1 MIHMKKISILF
12 IFAALLSAC
21 SMTVYE
27 FLGIK
32 PPVTAAPVVFTNTPT
47 TAPTFTATV
56 PSPTFTST
64 PTMVGQKTR
73 TATPYFT
80 PTPLILAPLDVT
92 VLPSITPIA
101 LLPQVAIPGFV
112 SVSLSDEAFYKGQD
126 CQPTSVKFTV
136 QVAEPARVA
145 FVLLFVRFKS
155 KQSGVTSEWAD
166 SIAMQSVGGGTYM
179 HDLITLEMKAVNSF
193 ENAWVQYQIVATDS
207 NSKQVGKTDVFS
219 ERLTLL
225 ECVPTPIPAASLT
238 PVP

>member
-1 MIHMKKISILF
+1 MKKISILL
-12 IFAALLSAC
+12 IFVSLLSAC

-27 FLGIK
+27 FLGIQ
-32 PPVTAAPVVFTNTPT
+32 PALTAAPVVFTNTPT
-47 TAPTFTATV
+47 DVPTFTPTV

-64 PTMVGQKTR
+64 PTMVGQKNK

-80 PTPLILAPLDVT
+80 PTPLILTPLDVT
-92 VLPSITPIA
+92 LLPSTTPIT

-112 SVSLSDEAFYKGQD
+112 SISLSGDAFYKGKD
-126 CQPTSVKFTV
+126 CLPNSVTFTV
-136 QVAEPARVA
+136 QVAEPSKVA

-155 KQSGVTSEWAD
+155 KQTGVNSEWAD
-166 SIAMQSVGGGTYM
+166 SIAMQPIGGGTYI

-193 ENAWVQYQIVATDS
+193 ENAWVQYQIVSTDS

-225 ECVPTPIPAASLT
+225 ECVPTPIPPTAL
-238 PVP
+238 VP